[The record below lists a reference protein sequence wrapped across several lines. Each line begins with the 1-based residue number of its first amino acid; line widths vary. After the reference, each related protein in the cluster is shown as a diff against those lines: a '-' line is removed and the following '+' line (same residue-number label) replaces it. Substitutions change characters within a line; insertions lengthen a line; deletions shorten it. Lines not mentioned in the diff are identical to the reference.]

1 MRIGLSC
8 DIHQFA
14 QNRKLVLAGVEIEY
28 EKGLLGHSD
37 ADVLTHAI
45 AEAILGALSLGD
57 LGSFFPDS
65 DPKYKDISS
74 LILLA
79 EVYRM
84 MDEQGYQIGNI
95 DSLVMIEEPKL
106 AKYKTVMQKN
116 IADVLHCNLNQVC
129 IKATR
134 GERLGFVGRKEGVM
148 AQAVVLLEEKET
160 IHYAKL

>member
-14 QNRKLVLAGVEIEY
+14 QNRKLVLGGVEIEY

-65 DPKYKDISS
+65 DPKYKDISLS
-74 LILLA
+74 DLLVIDNRFLAQLIL
-79 EVYRM
+79 
-84 MDEQGYQIGNI
+84 
-95 DSLVMIEEPKL
+95 
-106 AKYKTVMQKN
+106 
-116 IADVLHCNLNQVC
+116 
-129 IKATR
+129 
-134 GERLGFVGRKEGVM
+134 F
-148 AQAVVLLEEKET
+148 
-160 IHYAKL
+160 